1 MRYFIISS
9 DIIQNFFMQ
18 ICKKTVFL
26 SDKKGLITF
35 QNSLRSKTL
44 FISNESCFLLS
55 LLCNLLQKFWIVWG
69 WLEIFCLKLTPWVS
83 HSRGEGVWGRALP
96 HMQPNFVDS
105 SPWNE
110 LPPYWLPLTSKSML
124 PLHLSDPRPSPH
136 RHHHHH

>member
-1 MRYFIISS
+1 
-9 DIIQNFFMQ
+9 MQ

-44 FISNESCFLLS
+44 FISNESYFLLS

-110 LPPYWLPLTSKSML
+110 LPPTGC
-124 PLHLSDPRPSPH
+124 PLHLKVCSHSFWVTPTPPPIATTITTRLSLPAP
-136 RHHHHH
+136 